1 MRKFIS
7 RRKFVKLSLAL
18 SAVPM
23 AGLSISPSNYS
34 RSSKRFNYKK
44 SIIIDN
50 LASPGPFNVPGRT
63 DNPLTNE
70 MLTNSRRSGITSVNV
85 TVSSGGGD
93 KAFEKTVSSI
103 AYWEKE
109 LLQHPDFLIKI
120 RSLDDIYQ
128 AKKDKKLVFVLLG
141 KEEAKVPVGPVHV
154 SGNLGPGK
162 LNLNSTSTAAKSFN
176 VPPVRVWNPAE
187 AYGYVIQYSGA
198 RPLDKV
204 DRALLKGL

>member
-1 MRKFIS
+1 MYNF
-7 RRKFVKLSLAL
+7 F
-18 SAVPM
+18 
-23 AGLSISPSNYS
+23 GLS
-34 RSSKRFNYKK
+34 
-44 SIIIDN
+44 
-50 LASPGPFNVPGRT
+50 T
-63 DNPLTNE
+63 D
-70 MLTNSRRSGITSVNV
+70 
-85 TVSSGGGD
+85 
-93 KAFEKTVSSI
+93 
-103 AYWEKE
+103 
-109 LLQHPDFLIKI
+109 
-120 RSLDDIYQ
+120 